1 MVKFLLCFFLLFL
14 INSCGGTSTD
24 AGETE
29 ILYIDRLDDASI
41 FEEGES
47 GRPDSNR
54 KKTGFYRHNNHQ
66 WGFEYGTDSD
76 KRSPAHISLP
86 LDGEGYTEW
95 YIQWSKTENI
105 SEEVYYICN
114 ANNEDISNFNKNL
127 IPIGIDECTINSDE
141 IDKLHKSCGTINI
154 RDYKDYEQ
162 IGICKKFQDNPASL
176 EAILFIHPY
185 NKVNFELYS
194 IHYGGTK
201 SSSFSNSL
209 NRVFNQG
216 VASITLNDK
225 EFNREDYNTNYSHSD
240 ISFRE
245 NVFFIGA
252 GTEKSS
258 CYKNIPDDIDIL
270 KDYINTSF
278 FETNS
283 LAKPGRALV
292 WIGKYGIRYWTF
304 NEDKDICYDE
314 LISYPDREK
323 GTEYLIG
330 TINSKNG
337 VQCTSFT
344 PQRKIR
350 YNKGAGAW
358 EISSPQ
364 NMGEWSSDFS
374 VIDPFCHIIYNPSD
388 KDEQQIW
395 ARHISISS
403 RAVTKIVGSGQIAF
417 ALQNDTY
424 AMLHEVGHLLNL
436 SDIELEGNLMNYSFS
451 SNIGQNL
458 RYSEVM
464 ARENDLSPF
473 DKPEHQWDCL
483 HDVSRCAYPF

>member
-1 MVKFLLCFFLLFL
+1 MKFLLCFFLLFL

-225 EFNREDYNTNYSHSD
+225 
-240 ISFRE
+240 
-245 NVFFIGA
+245 
-252 GTEKSS
+252 
-258 CYKNIPDDIDIL
+258 
-270 KDYINTSF
+270 
-278 FETNS
+278 
-283 LAKPGRALV
+283 
-292 WIGKYGIRYWTF
+292 
-304 NEDKDICYDE
+304 
-314 LISYPDREK
+314 
-323 GTEYLIG
+323 
-330 TINSKNG
+330 
-337 VQCTSFT
+337 
-344 PQRKIR
+344 
-350 YNKGAGAW
+350 
-358 EISSPQ
+358 
-364 NMGEWSSDFS
+364 
-374 VIDPFCHIIYNPSD
+374 
-388 KDEQQIW
+388 DEQQIW

-403 RAVTKIVGSGQIAF
+403 RAVTKRVGSGQIAF

-436 SDIELEGNLMNYSFS
+436 SDIELEGTLMNYSFS